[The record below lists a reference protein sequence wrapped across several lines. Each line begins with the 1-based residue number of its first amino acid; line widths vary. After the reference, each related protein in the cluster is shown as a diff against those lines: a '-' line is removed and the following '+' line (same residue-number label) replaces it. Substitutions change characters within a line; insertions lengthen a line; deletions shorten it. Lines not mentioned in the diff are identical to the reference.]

1 MRRSL
6 YSPCDSSLDCLPAYP
21 IHRPKLP
28 YRRISEHL
36 KDLRKEVCLSRAC
49 DRKRFSFSSYAT
61 GSRHIPI
68 RLAIG
73 QKSFNVITNSPI
85 SDVSPTCIPIASILS
100 FNSSISFSSLPFP
113 LGIVEFSFKSNP
125 TKLKFCRA
133 LSLFFLAYLVE

>member
-85 SDVSPTCIPIASILS
+85 SDVSPHMHSNSFHSFIQFLHIFLLFAFPFGYRRIL
-100 FNSSISFSSLPFP
+100 IQ
-113 LGIVEFSFKSNP
+113 IQSNQ
-125 TKLKFCRA
+125 A
-133 LSLFFLAYLVE
+133 